1 MPKSFMHKF
10 HVAGMYNS
18 ADVAAVRS
26 RLVTIRGVSGVN
38 VDLRKMQ
45 AQITATSVIG
55 VLALRNA
62 LGSMDF
68 ELSGLTTTAIPPP
81 FSVRDDEIDE
91 PDTPI

>member
-1 MPKSFMHKF
+1 MHKF

-26 RLVTIRGVSGVN
+26 RLLTIRGVSGIN

-45 AQITATSVIG
+45 AQITAASVIE

-62 LGSMDF
+62 LESMGF
-68 ELSGLTTTAIPPP
+68 ELSGLTIIAIPPP
-81 FSVRDDEIDE
+81 FSVRNDEIEE

>member
-10 HVAGMYNS
+10 HIAGLYNS

-26 RLVTIRGVSGVN
+26 RLVAIRGVSGVN

-55 VLALRNA
+55 VLALKNA

-68 ELSGLTTTAIPPP
+68 EISRLTTTAISPPL
-81 FSVRDDEIDE
+81 SVRDDEIDE

>member
-1 MPKSFMHKF
+1 MQKSFMHKF
-10 HVAGMYNS
+10 HVAGMRNS
-18 ADVAAVRS
+18 ADVAAVRN
-26 RLVTIRGVSGVN
+26 RLVTILGVSGVN

-62 LGSMDF
+62 FGSTDF

-81 FSVRDDEIDE
+81 FSVRDDEIEE
-91 PDTPI
+91 PAAPI

>member
-1 MPKSFMHKF
+1 MHKF

-26 RLVTIRGVSGVN
+26 RLLTIRGVSGIN

-45 AQITATSVIG
+45 AQITAASVIE

-62 LGSMDF
+62 LESMDF
-68 ELSGLTTTAIPPP
+68 EVSGLTTTAIPSP
-81 FSVRDDEIDE
+81 FSVRNDEIEE

>member
-26 RLVTIRGVSGVN
+26 RLLTIRGVSGIN

-45 AQITATSVIG
+45 AQITAASVIE

-62 LGSMDF
+62 LESMDF
-68 ELSGLTTTAIPPP
+68 EVSGLTTTAIPSP
-81 FSVRDDEIDE
+81 FSVRNDEIEE

>member
-1 MPKSFMHKF
+1 MHKF

-26 RLVTIRGVSGVN
+26 RLLTIRGVSGIN

-45 AQITATSVIG
+45 AQITAASVIE

-62 LGSMDF
+62 LESMDF
-68 ELSGLTTTAIPPP
+68 EVSGLTTTAMPPP
-81 FSVRDDEIDE
+81 FSVRNDEIEE